1 MTRNMEKSCSERG
14 AAWAGS
20 WDPLQAGGTG
30 GRNGDRVCQID
41 ATELRASNI
50 PNKEFPMGL
59 QVTTNHTIHH
69 NLMDTSNIPSFVRSL
84 RCTTTAA
91 GKAGEGPSSEDRSA
105 SAVR

>member
-1 MTRNMEKSCSERG
+1 MTRNMEKSCTERG

-20 WDPLQAGGTG
+20 WDPLQAGGVG
-30 GRNGDRVCQID
+30 GRNGDRVCQIA

-59 QVTTNHTIHH
+59 QVTTDNTIHH
-69 NLMDTSNIPSFVRSL
+69 NVMDRLISSFVRSL

-91 GKAGEGPSSEDRSA
+91 GKAGEGPSSEGRSV